1 MKSLYALYDRK
12 DCFIDCDFSLKK
24 NHKEKSVFIA
34 VRKKTKSN
42 KNLQNIS

>member
-24 NHKEKSVFIA
+24 SQRKKRFYRST
-34 VRKKTKSN
+34 KKTKSN
-42 KNLQNIS
+42 KNLQNIA

>member
-24 NHKEKSVFIA
+24 IT
-34 VRKKTKSN
+34 KKKRFYRSTKKN
-42 KNLQNIS
+42 KIK